1 MDIFN
6 DKENKKI
13 ENSSGEL
20 DDIILDKNSKKFDIK
35 KIALLGGVAILL
47 LIIVISIV
55 KMTSPSTNQEI
66 ITQTSKNQ
74 QIQSS
79 KESFDQEIPITE
91 EEKSDFNVKP
101 KEITPKEEQTH
112 PTIQE
117 IEKKIQPKVTIPQT
131 KKEITHQNKQLTEK
145 PKKTHKK
152 RVKKTYSKKTT
163 VSKGDYYIQVAA
175 FFRFPPSKKFLNKI
189 KRDGFSY
196 VIKTVI
202 RDKRSIKKV
211 LIGPFKSK
219 KEAKKS
225 LTTIRKNINKNAYI
239 LRIK

>member
-6 DKENKKI
+6 DKDNKKI

-55 KMTSPSTNQEI
+55 KITSPSTNQEL

-79 KESFDQEIPITE
+79 KESFEQEIPITE

-112 PTIQE
+112 PTIKE

-131 KKEITHQNKQLTEK
+131 KKEVTPQNRQPIEK

-152 RVKKTYSKKTT
+152 RVKKTT